1 MVKLRYK
8 YHSLYHNERNLIMEQ
23 RMLKAACYCRLS
35 DDDVNDGTS
44 ISIETQI
51 TIAKQYCK
59 ANYIE
64 IVNFY
69 TDDGYTGTNFER
81 PAFKKMIADID
92 KGKVNTVIVKDLS
105 RFGRETI
112 MVNYYTQMFFPENN
126 ITFII
131 IADNTK
137 ITANSTYDYMLTI
150 KSAINEIYPAE
161 VSQKVRQAF
170 KAKSMNGEFLHPWLP
185 YGYVKSETSR
195 NHLVIDE
202 KNAQV
207 VRDIFEMVAYKGMGM
222 IKIADYLLEHQI
234 LSPAAL
240 RDYSRGDY
248 SNPHPYRWSKTSINN
263 LLHNEVYLVKIV
275 YGKRRKVN
283 FKSKKVISTDKNE
296 WIREVS
302 CKLLSGL
309 QEIFYLE
316 EIQMCEYYY
325 GTEAEQFNFI
335 KIPRAFFTD
344 KERFGT
350 LSNEAKI
357 MYSLL
362 LDRMNLSMKNGW
374 LDENMAIKIM

>member
-1 MVKLRYK
+1 
-8 YHSLYHNERNLIMEQ
+8 MEQ

-150 KSAINEIYPAE
+150 KSLSFPKIQP
-161 VSQKVRQAF
+161 R
-170 KAKSMNGEFLHPWLP
+170 
-185 YGYVKSETSR
+185 
-195 NHLVIDE
+195 HLRT
-202 KNAQV
+202 K
-207 VRDIFEMVAYKGMGM
+207 
-222 IKIADYLLEHQI
+222 
-234 LSPAAL
+234 
-240 RDYSRGDY
+240 
-248 SNPHPYRWSKTSINN
+248 
-263 LLHNEVYLVKIV
+263 
-275 YGKRRKVN
+275 
-283 FKSKKVISTDKNE
+283 
-296 WIREVS
+296 
-302 CKLLSGL
+302 
-309 QEIFYLE
+309 
-316 EIQMCEYYY
+316 
-325 GTEAEQFNFI
+325 
-335 KIPRAFFTD
+335 
-344 KERFGT
+344 KERQLPIVLRQRKESANTGF
-350 LSNEAKI
+350 N
-357 MYSLL
+357 SL
-362 LDRMNLSMKNGW
+362 
-374 LDENMAIKIM
+374 